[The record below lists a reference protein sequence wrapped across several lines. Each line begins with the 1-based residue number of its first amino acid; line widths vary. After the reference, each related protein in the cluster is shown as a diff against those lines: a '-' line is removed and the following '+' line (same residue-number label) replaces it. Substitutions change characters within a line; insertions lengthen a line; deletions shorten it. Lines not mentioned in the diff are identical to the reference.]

1 MVISEPQVD
10 IGIDIVTSNLLK
22 KSVITTPIQD
32 ASSLSSALLDLVNSK
47 KKRERLSLSIS
58 KVKKN
63 FLWTWEER
71 INKEIDLL
79 EEVVD
84 IKTSPKLPL

>member
-1 MVISEPQVD
+1 MIYV
-10 IGIDIVTSNLLK
+10 
-22 KSVITTPIQD
+22 
-32 ASSLSSALLDLVNSK
+32 VNSK